1 MKTIVPLFGLIMIA
15 ACHHHGSNTNSS
27 DTTTINM
34 RTNSPADGGP
44 NNGLEDTNTYNRM
57 NDTTVRD
64 TMPNGK

>member
-1 MKTIVPLFGLIMIA
+1 MKTIVGLFGLIIIA
-15 ACHHHGSNTNSS
+15 ACHNHGRHSS
-27 DTTTINM
+27 SGDTTSINM

-44 NNGLEDTNTYNRM
+44 NNGLGDTNTYNRM

>member
-1 MKTIVPLFGLIMIA
+1 MKTLVVLFGLMIIG
-15 ACHHHGSNTNSS
+15 ACHNHGSKTNSS

-44 NNGLEDTNTYNRM
+44 NNGLGDTNTYNRM

-64 TMPNGK
+64 TLPNRR

>member
-1 MKTIVPLFGLIMIA
+1 MKTIVALFGLIMIA
-15 ACHHHGSNTNSS
+15 ACHNHGSNTNSG

-44 NNGLEDTNTYNRM
+44 NNGLGDTNTYNRM